1 MGHKYLTEQVQA
13 TIRTEAARALAFI
26 DSIEPPISLKDL
38 YLNDN
43 LVTST
48 FKPDD
53 PDYLELAERI
63 GADAKSLRG
72 CLFVPDRHV
81 IARDDGYKQRTN
93 FVLAHEFGH
102 WKLPWHQALLYQ
114 CTQFD
119 LSTKASAQLEKEA
132 NFFASELCFMGD
144 NFTKRIHDSE
154 ISIKSLA
161 ELADK
166 FQMSKEATFRRS
178 IELEQRPCMMLRMTY
193 VPPVVKDGQ
202 RGDYMKIDYIVYS
215 DSFQKSFGSI
225 QYDQTFSS
233 DHVLAQ
239 VRKSSSN
246 FFESEISLRANNKVL
261 RLQAW
266 KNNWNYFA
274 ICTPK

>member
-132 NFFASELCFMGD
+132 NFLLVNYVLWVIILLSVFM
-144 NFTKRIHDSE
+144 TV
-154 ISIKSLA
+154 
-161 ELADK
+161 K
-166 FQMSKEATFRRS
+166 FRS
-178 IELEQRPCMMLRMTY
+178 
-193 VPPVVKDGQ
+193 
-202 RGDYMKIDYIVYS
+202 
-215 DSFQKSFGSI
+215 
-225 QYDQTFSS
+225 
-233 DHVLAQ
+233 
-239 VRKSSSN
+239 N
-246 FFESEISLRANNKVL
+246 
-261 RLQAW
+261 RLQSWLINFKCRRKQHFEDLLNLNSALV
-266 KNNWNYFA
+266 
-274 ICTPK
+274 